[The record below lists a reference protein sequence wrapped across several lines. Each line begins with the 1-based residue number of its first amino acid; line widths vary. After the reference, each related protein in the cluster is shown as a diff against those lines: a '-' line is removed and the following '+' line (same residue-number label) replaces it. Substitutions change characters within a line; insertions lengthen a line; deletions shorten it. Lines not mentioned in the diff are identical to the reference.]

1 MMRILI
7 LGGTGAMGVHV
18 SELLA
23 EAGHEVVVTSRRAR
37 VSDIP
42 GVSYA
47 KGNAKETGFL
57 SGLLTNQWD
66 AIIDFMVWSTDEFK
80 ARASGFLNSTSQYVF
95 TSSYRVYADSPVITE
110 DSPRLLDVIGNP
122 EYLATDEYALAKARC
137 ENMLFDS
144 GKSNWTIVRPA
155 ITYDG
160 TGRFQLTVHEADAW
174 LWRALRGIPVPVP
187 QVMLTKQATMTWGGD
202 VARMIALLVGN
213 PKAMG
218 EAFTVS
224 TSEHMTWKQI
234 VGIYQTVVPTLDV
247 RDCDMAGF
255 ERAHGAIWQIRY
267 DRMYNRVVDNT
278 KVLDATGLRQTQL
291 ATLPDGL
298 TSQLKQYLD
307 SGKQPEMNG
316 IGRHARFDRL
326 VGGAPT
332 LKYAADEGLTTLAKY
347 LIRRYIK

>member
-1 MMRILI
+1 MRILI

-18 SELLA
+18 SHLLA
-23 EAGHEVVVTSRRAR
+23 EAGHEIVVTSRRDR

-42 GVSYA
+42 GVSYV
-47 KGNAKETGFL
+47 KGSAKETDFL
-57 SGLLTNQWD
+57 SGLLANHWD
-66 AIIDFMVWSTDEFK
+66 AIIDFMIWPTDEFK
-80 ARASGFLNSTSQYVF
+80 ARMAGFLNATNQYVF

-122 EYLATDEYALAKARC
+122 DYLATDEYALAKARC

-144 GKSNWTIVRPA
+144 GRSNWTIVRPA
-155 ITYDG
+155 VTYDG
-160 TGRFQLTVHEADAW
+160 TGRFQLTVHEADVW
-174 LWRALRGIPVPVP
+174 LWRALREIPVPVP

-202 VARMIALLVGN
+202 VARMIALLIGN

-224 TSEHMTWKQI
+224 TAEHMTWEQI
-234 VGIYQTVVPTLDV
+234 AGIYRTVVPALDV

-278 KVLDATGLRQTQL
+278 KVLNATGLQQTQL
-291 ATLPDGL
+291 ATLRDGL
-298 TSQLKQYLD
+298 TSQLRQYLD
-307 SGKQPEMNG
+307 SGKQPAMNG
-316 IGRHARFDRL
+316 IGRQAGFDRL
-326 VGGAPT
+326 IGGTPT
-332 LKYAADEGLTTLAKY
+332 LKYAVANGPTTLTKY
-347 LIRRYIK
+347 LIRRYIG

>member
-1 MMRILI
+1 
-7 LGGTGAMGVHV
+7 MGVHV
-18 SELLA
+18 SQLLV
-23 EAGHEVVVTSRRAR
+23 EAGHEVVVTSRRDR
-37 VSDIP
+37 VSNIP
-42 GVSYA
+42 GVCYV

-57 SGLLTNQWD
+57 SGLLANHWD
-66 AIIDFMVWSTDEFK
+66 AVVDFMVWSTDEFK
-80 ARASGFLNSTSQYVF
+80 ARAARFLNATDQYVF

-110 DSPRLLDVIGNP
+110 DSPRLLDVIENP

-144 GKSNWTIVRPA
+144 GRSNWTIVRPA

-187 QVMLTKQATMTWGGD
+187 HAMLVKQATMTWGGD
-202 VARMIALLVGN
+202 AARMIALLVGN

-224 TSEHMTWKQI
+224 TAEHMAWEQI
-234 VGIYQTVVPTLDV
+234 VSIYQTVVPTLDV
-247 RDCDMAGF
+247 RDCDTAGF

-278 KVLDATGLRQTQL
+278 KVLNATGLRQSQF
-291 ATLPDGL
+291 ATLQDGL
-298 TSQLKQYLD
+298 TSQLEQYLN
-307 SGKQPEMNG
+307 SGRQPTMNG
-316 IGRHARFDRL
+316 IGHHARFDRL
-326 VGGAPT
+326 VGGTPA
-332 LKYAADEGLTTLAKY
+332 LKYATANNPVALAKY
-347 LIRRYIK
+347 LIRRYIG